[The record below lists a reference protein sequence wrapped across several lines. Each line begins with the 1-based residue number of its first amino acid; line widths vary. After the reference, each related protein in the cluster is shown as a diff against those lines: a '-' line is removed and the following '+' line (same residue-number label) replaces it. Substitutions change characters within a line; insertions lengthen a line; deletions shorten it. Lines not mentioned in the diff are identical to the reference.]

1 MFWGA
6 YTSCC
11 AKLLQLNGRHDLAK
25 EGITESERVFS
36 DVFCFH
42 CFCFH
47 CSAFYVDMSSL
58 PRGNA
63 RFSPHSVGRSQPT
76 VTTIRLGDRRRG
88 DFNGGAKKNSGNAK
102 SKNSPPGGLIKVAS
116 ASAIMV
122 LFFALAGVVGGT
134 WIGLSYILSPDSMA
148 WLGPLLPQRRQVTD
162 QDLLALDDIRG
173 IANQYG
179 LTLGEVTSLDEEH
192 VLIQIGRASYRERV

>member
-1 MFWGA
+1 M
-6 YTSCC
+6 
-11 AKLLQLNGRHDLAK
+11 
-25 EGITESERVFS
+25 
-36 DVFCFH
+36 
-42 CFCFH
+42 
-47 CSAFYVDMSSL
+47 
-58 PRGNA
+58 
-63 RFSPHSVGRSQPT
+63 
-76 VTTIRLGDRRRG
+76 
-88 DFNGGAKKNSGNAK
+88 
-102 SKNSPPGGLIKVAS
+102 AS